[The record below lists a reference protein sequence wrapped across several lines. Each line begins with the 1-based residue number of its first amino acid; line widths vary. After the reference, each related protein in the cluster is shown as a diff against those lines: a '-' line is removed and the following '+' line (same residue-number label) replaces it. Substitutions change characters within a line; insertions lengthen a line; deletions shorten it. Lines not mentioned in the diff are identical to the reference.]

1 MPSERENRVTFRI
14 SNDELKILEDAAK
27 KDDRSVSSFVRVH
40 ILEVAREKFS
50 PLAERERLINKEIE
64 LDEKERDLADRRMA
78 PPQI

>member
-14 SNDELKILEDAAK
+14 SNEELKILEVAAK

-50 PLAERERLINKEIE
+50 SLAEREKWINKEIE